1 MIDSLPLELIEEILL
16 RLDPISLAILRCADK
31 SINSYISNDPYFK
44 SSIEGSIFPKR
55 RDSCGDGYEFTQ
67 PSSSSAMEV
76 DEKVAHDD
84 RCIFSLSM
92 IMRGIGKISLGKR
105 LLIEDETTLKR
116 KVSSSS
122 SSGKFMNVERIN
134 KRRRFT

>member
-16 RLDPISLAILRCADK
+16 KLDPISLAMLQCADK
-31 SINSYISNDPYFK
+31 SINSHISNDPYFK
-44 SSIEGSIFPKR
+44 SNVEGSIPKR
-55 RDSCGDGYEFTQ
+55 CGSSGDGYEFRQ
-67 PSSSSAMEV
+67 PSSSAMEV

-84 RCIFSLSM
+84 KCIFSLSL

-105 LLIEDETTLKR
+105 LLVEDETTLKR

-122 SSGKFMNVERIN
+122 SSYDKFMNVERIN
-134 KRRRFT
+134 KIRRVT